1 MIIKIQNGLVTI
13 PKRMVNR
20 NKAHK
25 IGLLRGNR
33 FDIYEE
39 EYYIPSTSKNI
50 EALEK
55 AGFHMQPYKD
65 KLMNLR
71 LRIKKN
77 YPFLFDYQL
86 EAVVKSILHGN
97 LLIAD
102 DCGTGKSAESFA
114 VAEIAI
120 RRRRIRHVVIICP
133 DTIKK
138 QWADEIKKF
147 FKRKSLIIKGTKAKR
162 KKLYIKAEKRRI
174 IIINYDQ
181 AVRDFW
187 EIYPIIMGNFLII
200 DEASILKN
208 PKTKRNKSVRLFKP
222 KNILAL
228 TGTPIENKLEDAMV
242 IGNIVQKDWM
252 DTKFFKRNFCMFNG
266 REFIGYKNTKLF
278 GDMLAEIS
286 IRRTMADVIKEMPKI
301 SIYERMIPINQSQKN
316 LEIHISENLADSVI
330 ETYTIFAMIES
341 DVRLINM
348 SKAKTLAGLK
358 VKLKDNYKDK
368 KIEELLEIVGEES
381 NKEKIVV
388 FTRFTKMA
396 TLIKEELEQLGEKVI
411 LGTGSVKDKHDIRR
425 KFKDEDYRIL
435 VATDAYSY
443 GVDLYFATTLINFD
457 ILWNP
462 AKMKQRVD
470 RIIRATSKKPIKI
483 FNLITEGGT
492 ESYMYEVMHGKKC
505 LFEKVV
511 VERPKEH
518 LMEYIQGLKK
528 R

>member
-1 MIIKIQNGLVTI
+1 MIKIQNGIVTI
-13 PKRMVNR
+13 PKRIVNR
-20 NKAHK
+20 KQKHQ
-25 IGLLRGNR
+25 IELLRGNK

-39 EYYIPSTSKNI
+39 EYYVPSTTKNI

-55 AGFHMQPYKD
+55 AGFNMQPYKD
-65 KLMNLR
+65 KLMKLR
-71 LRIKKN
+71 SKVKRN

-86 EAVVKSILHGN
+86 EAVTKSILHGN

-102 DCGTGKSAESFA
+102 DTGTGKTISSFA

-120 RRRRIRHVVIICP
+120 RRRRIRHVVIISP

-138 QWADEIKKF
+138 QWAGEIKKF
-147 FKRKSLIIKGTKAKR
+147 FNRKTLIIKGTKSQR
-162 KKLYIKAEKRRI
+162 KKLYIKAEKRRV

-187 EIYPIIMGNFLII
+187 QIYPLIKDNFLII

-208 PKTKRNKSVRLFKP
+208 PKTQRNKSAKLFKP
-222 KNILAL
+222 KNLLAL
-228 TGTPIENKLEDAMV
+228 TGTPIENKLEDGMV
-242 IGNIVQKDWM
+242 LGNIVQKDWM
-252 DTKFFKRNFCMFNG
+252 DMKFFKRNFCMFNG

-278 GDMLAEIS
+278 GEMLAEIS
-286 IRRTMADVIKEMPKI
+286 IRRTMKEVIKEMPKI
-301 SIYERMIPINQSQKN
+301 SVYERLIPINQSQKN

-358 VKLKDNYKDK
+358 VQLKDNYKDA
-368 KIEELLEIVGEES
+368 KIVELMEIVDEES
-381 NKEKIVV
+381 GDEKIVV
-388 FTRFTKMA
+388 FTRFKKMA
-396 TLIKEELEQLGEKVI
+396 TLIKEELEKSGEKVI
-411 LGTGSVKDKHDIRR
+411 LGTGSVKDKYDIRR

-457 ILWNP
+457 VLWNP
-462 AKMKQRVD
+462 AKMKQRTYRV
-470 RIIRATSKKPIKI
+470 IRATSKKPIKI

-528 R
+528 AR